1 METAAALNRGR
12 KPPTLLFTPMAARA
26 SELSYSIV
34 VPTKDRH
41 DVVLAALENA
51 LAQTRSADRIVV
63 VDASDKPL
71 VLTEPIQARAA
82 DAEVDVM
89 VLHTRPSTSAQRNE
103 GVRHVGSP
111 IVLFVDDDVTI
122 PPTYADTLLR
132 RWELDGLDAFGGIVG
147 ATNPADTPGL
157 LARTLRR
164 LLMLHVADSGRRATF
179 IRRSGKVW
187 FVDRPRTEVVVPTAG
202 AGAVA
207 YRTDLVRKHPFDERF
222 AGYALGED
230 LEMAVRLSRDG
241 PILQLPEAHYSHQP
255 ASGGRNARDRW
266 YYRGRRETYFRLKR
280 LDRSLLTRLAFAVSL
295 VGEGGAALAETI
307 REREP
312 HHVRSF
318 ARGVRETLAELNGR
332 RGSAGA
338 AGDAQAARK
347 TPE

>member
-1 METAAALNRGR
+1 METAAPASG
-12 KPPTLLFTPMAARA
+12 PHPSGPIVHAMAARG

-51 LAQTRSADRIVV
+51 LAQTRAPDRIVI
-63 VDASDKPL
+63 VDSSERPL
-71 VLTEPIQARAA
+71 AVPEPLRARAA
-82 DAEVDVM
+82 VAGVDLS

-103 GVRHVGSP
+103 GVRHVESP
-111 IVLFVDDDVTI
+111 IVLFLDDDVTI
-122 PPTYADTLLR
+122 PPAYADTLLR
-132 RWELDGLDAFGGIVG
+132 RWEREGLNAFGGIVG
-147 ATNPADTPGL
+147 ATNPADTPGP
-157 LARTLRR
+157 LARLLRR
-164 LLMLHVADSGRRATF
+164 LLMLHVADSRRARTF

-187 FVDRPRTEVVVPTAG
+187 FVDRPRTEVVVPAAG

-207 YRTDLVRKHPFDERF
+207 YRTDLARKHPFDERF
-222 AGYALGED
+222 DGYALGED

-241 PILQLPEAHYSHQP
+241 PILQIPEAHYSHEP

-280 LDRSLLTRLAFAVSL
+280 LDRSLLTRIAFAISL
-295 VGEGGAALAETI
+295 VGEGGAALAETA
-307 REREP
+307 RERDP

-338 AGDAQAARK
+338 GGDMQAPRE